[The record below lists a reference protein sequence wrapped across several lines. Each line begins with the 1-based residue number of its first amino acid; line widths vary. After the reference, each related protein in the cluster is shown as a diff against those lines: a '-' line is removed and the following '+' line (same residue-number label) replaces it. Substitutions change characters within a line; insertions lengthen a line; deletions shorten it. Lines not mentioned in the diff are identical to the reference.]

1 MSRAMRNAHVW
12 ISAAFILLA
21 AVPARPQEAPPA
33 VVFENVTVL
42 PMDAERILES
52 QTVVIRGRRIAEIGP
67 AAGVRA
73 PDGAVRIDGRGKFLM
88 PGLAEMHGHLPSPQ
102 AVQQVGEDFLDRV
115 LLLFV
120 ANGVTTVRGM
130 LGAPLHLQVR
140 AEIARGERLGPQI
153 FTTGPSLN
161 GTSVPSV
168 EVAWRTVSEQRA
180 AGYDL
185 LKIHPGIKREVYDE
199 VARTARQERI
209 PFGGHVPAD
218 VGLLRA
224 FISGQASVDHLDG
237 YAEALIQ
244 HGVTPQG
251 EPGFFGLHWVDHFDE
266 SKLEALAAA
275 TRAARVWNVP
285 TQVLVENRYGDDAP
299 EARAR
304 RPEMRY
310 VPARMLSQWV
320 EAVQK
325 ETVAPGFTADRARRF
340 IQLRRRII
348 KALRDAGAGILLGAD
363 TPQVFNVPGVATVQE
378 LGALVAAGLTPFEA
392 LQAGTRNPAR
402 YFGLE
407 ASFGTVEV
415 GKRADLLLLEANPLV
430 DIGNVRRRA
439 GVMVAGRWL
448 SAEEIERRLAAFA
461 NPS

>member
-1 MSRAMRNAHVW
+1 MSRAMRIACMG

-21 AVPARPQEAPPA
+21 AVPARAQEAPPV

-42 PMDAERILES
+42 PMDSERVLES
-52 QTVVIRGRRIAEIGP
+52 QNVVIRGRRIAEIGP
-67 AAGVRA
+67 AARVRA
-73 PDGAVRIDGRGKFLM
+73 PEGALRIDCRGKFLM

-102 AVQQVGEDFLDRV
+102 AAQQVGEDFLDRV

-130 LGAPLHLQVR
+130 LGAPLHLQVK

-161 GTSVPSV
+161 GTSVPTMD
-168 EVAWRTVSEQRA
+168 VAWRTVSEQRA

-199 VARTARQERI
+199 IARTARRERI
-209 PFGGHVPAD
+209 PLGGHVPAD
-218 VGLLRA
+218 VGLLRV

-237 YAEALIQ
+237 YAEALIK

-251 EPGFFGLHWVDHFDE
+251 EPGFFALHWVDDLDE
-266 SKLEALAAA
+266 SKLPALAAA
-275 TRAARVWNVP
+275 SRAARTWNVP
-285 TQVLVENRYGDDAP
+285 TQVLVENRYADDSP

-310 VPARMLSQWV
+310 VPAPMLSQWV
-320 EAVQK
+320 EAVKK
-325 ETVAPGFTADRARRF
+325 ETAEPGFTPERARRF

-348 KALRDAGAGILLGAD
+348 KALHDAGAGILLGAD
-363 TPQVFNVPGVATVQE
+363 TPQVFNVPGFATVQE
-378 LGALVAAGLTPFEA
+378 LGALVAAGLTPYEA
-392 LQAGTRNPAR
+392 LEAGTRSPAL

-407 ASFGTVEV
+407 ESFGTVEV
-415 GKRADLLLLEANPLV
+415 GKRADLLLLEANPLL
-430 DIGNVRRRA
+430 DIANVRRRA

-448 SAEEIERRLAAFA
+448 SAEELERRLAAFV